1 MQATQWTVYDMFSG
15 DSQIRAKDER
25 APKGF
30 RDRRTATTDE
40 IDAEQARR
48 AISAA
53 ANAARAAF
61 AARQDVKDAQAVR
74 SMIELMEP
82 GDKLI
87 DRLSPDEWAALRKR
101 LEDEWA
107 VLRKRLDGVPL
118 NTKN

>member
-1 MQATQWTVYDMFSG
+1 
-15 DSQIRAKDER
+15 
-25 APKGF
+25 
-30 RDRRTATTDE
+30 
-40 IDAEQARR
+40 
-48 AISAA
+48 
-53 ANAARAAF
+53 
-61 AARQDVKDAQAVR
+61 
-74 SMIELMEP
+74 MIELMEP